1 MYTHRLHTE
10 TFTNRLFCTQKLYP
24 EQFLHSIFFF
34 AQMPL
39 RKKNAQ
45 QFLQTDGFY
54 TEIFSHRSL
63 THRKFYAQHFLH
75 TDAFTHRCLYTDTNY
90 TQKIVHTTRV
100 YTQPTFTQFGFV
112 SPSWSPTFRVPP
124 LKFCVESDHFKHWLD
139 RVIIIDFRHFCWT
152 DLHRIWQWDIRHP
165 PQSYF
170 SVLIFAVKQQI
181 RLHSFGGHR
190 MFFLLSRFVLSGMVI
205 ECCGTVFARL
215 VQSVFP

>member
-1 MYTHRLHTE
+1 MFFLHKKTFNTEKRVYTHRLHTE

-24 EQFLHSIFFF
+24 EQFLQSIFFF

-54 TEIFSHRSL
+54 TQKIFRTEVLRTESF
-63 THRKFYAQHFLH
+63 THNIFYIQMLLH
-75 TDAFTHRCLYTDTNY
+75 TDVFTQTQIAHKKLCTQHAFTHSQLLRSSALFPLLD
-90 TQKIVHTTRV
+90 HL
-100 YTQPTFTQFGFV
+100 PFV
-112 SPSWSPTFRVPP
+112 FP
-124 LKFCVESDHFKHWLD
+124 LS
-139 RVIIIDFRHFCWT
+139 
-152 DLHRIWQWDIRHP
+152 
-165 PQSYF
+165 
-170 SVLIFAVKQQI
+170 
-181 RLHSFGGHR
+181 SFGGHR

>member
-1 MYTHRLHTE
+1 MFFLHKKTFNTEKRVYTHRLHTE

-24 EQFLHSIFFF
+24 EQFLQSIFFF

-54 TEIFSHRSL
+54 TQKIFRTEVLRTESF
-63 THRKFYAQHFLH
+63 THNIFYIQMLLH
-75 TDAFTHRCLYTDTNY
+75 TDVFTQTQIA
-90 TQKIVHTTRV
+90 QKIVHTARV

-124 LKFCVESDHFKHWLD
+124 LKFWRTSD
-139 RVIIIDFRHFCWT
+139 V
-152 DLHRIWQWDIRHP
+152 
-165 PQSYF
+165 
-170 SVLIFAVKQQI
+170 
-181 RLHSFGGHR
+181 
-190 MFFLLSRFVLSGMVI
+190 FLLSRFVLSGMVI